1 MRIAMYDKKM
11 AREIVAYLRENPYAG
26 DSLEGISRWWLMRQ
40 RVSESVDAV
49 REVLEHLRNKG
60 CLYECSLADGRKV
73 YYATPANTMAPGDDN
88 SLD

>member
-1 MRIAMYDKKM
+1 
-11 AREIVAYLRENPYAG
+11 
-26 DSLEGISRWWLMRQ
+26 
-40 RVSESVDAV
+40 
-49 REVLEHLRNKG
+49 VLEHLRNKG